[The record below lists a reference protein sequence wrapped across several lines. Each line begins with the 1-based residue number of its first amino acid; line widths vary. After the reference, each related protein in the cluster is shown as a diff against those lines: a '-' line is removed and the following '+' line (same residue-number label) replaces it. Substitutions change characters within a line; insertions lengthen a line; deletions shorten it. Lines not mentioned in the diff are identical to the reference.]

1 MSKKNLV
8 IIESPYKEQTIKKY
22 LGSNY
27 KIVASMGHLRDL
39 PKSRL
44 GVDVE
49 HDFKPEYINIRGKG
63 DLIKKLKKEAEEA
76 DTIFFA
82 TDPDREGEA
91 ISWHLATV
99 LAVPQDKARRVCFNE
114 LTKNAIKAAIK
125 EPRPIDMDLVNS
137 QQTRRILDRLVGYNL
152 SPLLWKIR
160 SGLSAGRVQSVA
172 TRIIVDRENEINA
185 FLPDEYWTVDA
196 EFRTKNGQ
204 MFTARHVGRNGEKDE
219 INNAEQAD
227 GICADVDGRD
237 AVITSVKKN
246 VRQKIPQAP
255 FTTSTL
261 QQEASRK
268 LGMRAKRTMQVAQEL
283 YEGIDLGH
291 QNGGAQGLITYMRT
305 DSLRISDE
313 AASDAEKYIEQT
325 YGREYVPSARRA
337 YKAKGKVQDA
347 HEAIRPTD
355 MGHSPDSIKEYLTP
369 DQYRLYRLI
378 WNRFVSS
385 LMAPAEYDTTTV
397 DIECGKHNFRVTG
410 SVMIFRG
417 FLAEYDSGDDE
428 DRNTFIPS
436 LSVGERVT
444 CGKIKGEQH
453 FTEPPMRFT
462 EGSLVKFLEE
472 KGIGRPSTY
481 ATTVSTIVD
490 RGYVTQDGKTLKPT
504 ELGKLTNDI
513 MTANFPDIIDYAFTA
528 NLEEGLDDI
537 AGGTRD
543 MLDLLRSFYADFE
556 NELEK
561 ARNKLS
567 SEKISAPVV
576 ETDIICEK
584 CGAKMVIRQGK
595 RGKFA
600 ACPNYPACKNT
611 KSIDQNGNIVENEKK
626 EPELIGEKCEKCGA
640 ELVKRTG
647 RYGEF
652 IACSNYPVCDYTREI
667 VHPTGTVCPLCGG
680 QIVSRFS
687 KKGTQYYGCSNYP
700 SCSLML
706 WDRPTG
712 EKCPDCGSLLVMK
725 KSGRIVCS
733 NKECGFRKNG
743 EKND

>member
-49 HDFKPEYINIRGKG
+49 HDFRPEYINIRGKG

-76 DTIFFA
+76 DAIFFA

-91 ISWHLATV
+91 ISWHLASV
-99 LAVPQDKARRVCFNE
+99 LSVPQDKARRVCFNE
-114 LTKNAIKAAIK
+114 LTKNAIKSSIK

-137 QQTRRILDRLVGYNL
+137 QQTRRIIDRLVGYNL

-185 FLPDEYWTVDA
+185 FVPVEYWTVDA

-204 MFTARHVGRNGEKDE
+204 MLTAHHVGKSGDKDE
-219 INNAEQAD
+219 IINSEQSD

-237 AVITSVKKN
+237 AVVTSVKKN
-246 VRQKIPQAP
+246 IRQKYPQAP

-261 QQEASRK
+261 QQEASKK
-268 LGMRAKRTMQVAQEL
+268 LGMRTNRTMQVAQEL

-291 QNGGAQGLITYMRT
+291 QNGGVQGLITYMRT

-313 AASDAEKYIEQT
+313 AASNAEKYIEKT
-325 YGREYVPSARRA
+325 YGEEYVPPARRT

-355 MGHSPDSIKEYLTP
+355 VEHSPDAIKDYLTP

-378 WNRFVSS
+378 WNRFVSC

-397 DIECGKHNFRVTG
+397 DIECGKHCFRATG

-417 FLAEYDSGDDE
+417 FLAEYESSDDD

-436 LSVGERVT
+436 LSTGERVT
-444 CGKIKGEQH
+444 CCKITGEQH
-453 FTEPPMRFT
+453 FTEPPARFT

-481 ATTVSTIVD
+481 ATTVSTIID
-490 RGYVTQDGKTLKPT
+490 RGYVTQDGKILKPT

-513 MTANFPDIIDYAFTA
+513 MTANFPDIIDYTFTA

-543 MLDLLRSFYADFE
+543 MLDLLKNFYADFE
-556 NELEK
+556 KELRK
-561 ARNKLS
+561 AQDKLN

-600 ACPNYPACKNT
+600 ACPNYPVCKNT
-611 KSIDQNGNIVENEKK
+611 KSTDQNGNIVENEKK
-626 EPELIGEKCEKCGA
+626 EPEHIGEKCEKCGA
-640 ELVKRTG
+640 ELVKRVG

-652 IACSNYPVCDYTREI
+652 IACSNYPTCDYTREI
-667 VHPTGTVCPLCGG
+667 VRSTGVNCPLCGG
-680 QIVSRFS
+680 QIISRFS
-687 KKGTQYYGCSNYP
+687 KKGSQYYGCSNYP

-712 EKCPDCGSLLVMK
+712 EKCPDCGSLLIMK
-725 KSGRIVCS
+725 KSGKVVCS
-733 NKECGFRKNG
+733 NKECRYKKVG
-743 EKND
+743 KND